1 MLRITGLGLE
11 VFDHAVHGLL
21 ALHQVLRKEAT
32 GEVSEWTPSRF
43 NGMLS
48 VSFWNRYF
56 SLPREANEEPAIT
69 FPESLDPHGLLRQAV
84 KHPLYL
90 ADNEVQYYE
99 RQITTR
105 GDKRYRKCQGCY
117 CRSNGIVL

>member
-1 MLRITGLGLE
+1 M
-11 VFDHAVHGLL
+11 FDNAIHGLL

-48 VSFWNRYF
+48 VSFGNRYF
-56 SLPREANEEPAIT
+56 SLPKEADEEPAIT
-69 FPESLDPHGLLRQAV
+69 FPQSLDPHRILRQAI

-90 ADNEVQYYE
+90 PDNEVQYYE
-99 RQITTR
+99 RQIITR
-105 GDKRYRKCQGCY
+105 GEKR
-117 CRSNGIVL
+117 